1 MKLRD
6 NENFV
11 VLGIFLG
18 LTGILSALILAVF
31 SSLTAKPIAE
41 AKAVRE
47 NRALRQVLPEFDND
61 INAKV
66 VKVKSPAGWEILIR
80 QAKNKGKTAGYAVTA
95 VNPAG
100 YAGAITMLA
109 GVSPDGKIRTI
120 LITEHKETPGLGAEL
135 CKREHKKTIFNL
147 TQKTPAGTAPNKY
160 LDQFNG
166 LSVPAEGWQ
175 IAKDGGTAL
184 YATGATVTSRA
195 LAKSA
200 SEIALAFKKHRKA
213 IIAAF
218 GGDK

>member
-1 MKLRD
+1 MKLKD

-18 LTGILSALILAVF
+18 LTGVLSALVLSVF
-31 SSLTAKPIAE
+31 STLTSRPIAA
-41 AKAVRE
+41 AKDARE
-47 NRALRQVLPEFDND
+47 NRALRQILPEFDND

-66 VKVKSPAGWEILIR
+66 FKVKSPAGWEILIR

-147 TQKTPAGTAPNKY
+147 MQKTPEGIAPNKY
-160 LDQFNG
+160 LDQFAG
-166 LSVPAEGWQ
+166 LSVPAGGWQ
-175 IAKDGGTAL
+175 TAKDGGTAL

>member
-1 MKLRD
+1 MKLKD

-18 LTGILSALILAVF
+18 LTGVLSALVLSVF
-31 SSLTAKPIAE
+31 STLTSRPIA
-41 AKAVRE
+41 AARSARE
-47 NRALRQVLPEFDND
+47 NRALRQILPEFDND

-66 VKVKSPAGWEILIR
+66 FKVKSPAGWEILIR
-80 QAKNKGKTAGYAVTA
+80 QAKTKGKTAGYAVTA

-147 TQKTPAGTAPNKY
+147 MQKTPEGIAPNKY
-160 LDQFNG
+160 LDQFAG
-166 LSVPAEGWQ
+166 LSVPAGGWQ
-175 IAKDGGTAL
+175 TAKDGGTAL